1 MSARNFRTSW
11 DSQSDNAPNQRGGI
25 NMQCRSRIWI
35 GLAAVALL
43 IASGCSTSEPRV
55 PVFSVSGKVS
65 FHGKSPAG
73 ARVVLFPDKKS
84 SPTGGAVGVAPTGE
98 VKSDGTF
105 SVSSYDADDG
115 APEGEYVATIQWNKY
130 DEKLGGFG
138 PNVIPKKY
146 ASATTSPVRVSV
158 KGGPATIPPIEIKN

>member
-1 MSARNFRTSW
+1 
-11 DSQSDNAPNQRGGI
+11 APNQRGGI
-25 NMQCRSRIWI
+25 NMQHRSRSWI

-43 IASGCSTSEPRV
+43 IASGCSSSEPRV
-55 PVFSVSGKVS
+55 PVFPVSGKVS
-65 FHGKSPAG
+65 FQGKSPAG

-84 SPTGGAVGVAPTGE
+84 SPTAGAVGVAPTGE

-130 DEKLGGFG
+130 D
-138 PNVIPKKY
+138 
-146 ASATTSPVRVSV
+146 
-158 KGGPATIPPIEIKN
+158 

>member
-1 MSARNFRTSW
+1 
-11 DSQSDNAPNQRGGI
+11 
-25 NMQCRSRIWI
+25 
-35 GLAAVALL
+35 
-43 IASGCSTSEPRV
+43 V
-55 PVFSVSGKVS
+55 PVFPVSGKVS
-65 FHGKSPAG
+65 FQGKSPAG
-73 ARVVLFPDKKS
+73 ARVVLFPATKS
-84 SPTGGAVGVAPTGE
+84 GAGAVGVAPTGE

-105 SVSSYDADDG
+105 AVSSYDADDG

-146 ASATTSPVRVSV
+146 ATAATSPVRVSV